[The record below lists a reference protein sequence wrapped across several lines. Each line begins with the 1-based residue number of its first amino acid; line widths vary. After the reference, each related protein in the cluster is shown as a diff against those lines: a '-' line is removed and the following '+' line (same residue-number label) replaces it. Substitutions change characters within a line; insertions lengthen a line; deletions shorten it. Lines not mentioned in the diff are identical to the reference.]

1 MTIYISK
8 PMYMATK
15 SLVLDS
21 NNNNNNN
28 NGSVTFTFAKF
39 LLRHVINYI

>member
-1 MTIYISK
+1 
-8 PMYMATK
+8 MYMATK

-28 NGSVTFTFAKF
+28 NNNNGSVTFTFAKF
-39 LLRHVINYI
+39 LLCHVINYI